1 MIFINIKTCA
11 LLFQMLVGI
20 KIQQYFNEIFIK
32 AKILVSIMKICSYDL
47 KDLPEISSLINI
59 CFKTK
64 YDTAFFERSIFQ
76 RPGIDFEGSI
86 IIKKENDIIANTTL
100 TRRKLRFQKEELD
113 LLAIDYVATHPNNR
127 GKGLAKIMMNRSI
140 DYAKENGLD
149 GLFLSADPKYHAR
162 DIYSKIGFQEVEQAS
177 VAVRMTDYAA
187 TWSGFELPY
196 KLLVLSLPLSKT
208 RTIFHKKSNLPV
220 KFADESDIDS
230 FLINMKSCFNNN
242 FGYASLSHEKWEWI
256 KNCSINEN
264 FPIAL
269 MIMLNDEI
277 IAGCRVSV
285 FQPSFANINPFV
297 GIISDIFATVESRKQ
312 QKQLMRNL
320 VLQSIEILKEHTIPT
335 VISIVSKSSPTSES
349 LVDSGFFLLEKI
361 AYMFYPLTQK
371 LKDSLKRAESEDIP
385 WYYIQEHLL
394 GIP

>member
-1 MIFINIKTCA
+1 MNFINIKTCA
-11 LLFQMLVGI
+11 LLFQTLLSI
-20 KIQQYFNEIFIK
+20 IIQQCFNEIFIK
-32 AKILVSIMKICSYDL
+32 VRILVNIMKIYSYDR
-47 KDLPEISSLINI
+47 KDLSEMSSLINI

-64 YDTAFFERSIFQ
+64 YNTAFFERSIFQ

-86 IIKKENDIIANTTL
+86 IIKKDNEIIANTTL
-100 TRRKLRFQKEELD
+100 TRRKLRFKKEELD
-113 LLAIDYVATHPNNR
+113 LLAIDYVVTHPNHR
-127 GKGLAKIMMNRSI
+127 GKGLAKTMMNRSI
-140 DYAKENGLD
+140 DYAKEKGLD

-162 DIYSKIGFQEVEQAS
+162 DIYAKIGFQEVEQAS

-208 RTIFHKKSNLPV
+208 INIFHKKSNLPV
-220 KFADESDIDS
+220 NLADESDIDS
-230 FLINMKSCFNNN
+230 FLKSVKDHFGDN
-242 FGYASLSHEKWEWI
+242 FGYTSLTQEKWEWI
-256 KNCSINEN
+256 KDCSINEN

-269 MIMLNDEI
+269 MVMLNDEI
-277 IAGCRVSV
+277 IAGCRVSI
-285 FQPSFANINPFV
+285 FQPSFAKINPFV
-297 GIISDIFATVESRKQ
+297 GIISDIFAKAKSRKK

-335 VISIVSKSSPTSES
+335 VISIVSKSSPASES
-349 LVDSGFFLLEKI
+349 LVNSGFFLLEKI

-371 LKDSLKRAESEDIP
+371 LKDNLKRAEIEDIP

-394 GIP
+394 GMP

>member
-1 MIFINIKTCA
+1 MCLTFSNVICIR
-11 LLFQMLVGI
+11 
-20 KIQQYFNEIFIK
+20 IQQHFNEIFIK
-32 AKILVSIMKICSYDL
+32 AKILVSIMKICSYNL
-47 KDLPEISSLINI
+47 KDLSEMSSLINI
-59 CFKTK
+59 CFKTR
-64 YDTAFFERSIFQ
+64 YDTAFFEKSIFQ

-86 IIKKENDIIANTTL
+86 IIKKENNIIANTTL

-113 LLAIDYVATHPNNR
+113 LLAIDYVVTHPNHR
-127 GKGLAKIMMNRSI
+127 GKGLAKTMMNQSI

-149 GLFLSADPKYHAR
+149 GLFLSADPKYYAR

-196 KLLVLSLPLSKT
+196 KLLVFSLPLSKT

-230 FLINMKSCFNNN
+230 FLTSMKNCFNDN
-242 FGYASLSHEKWEWI
+242 FGYTSLTHEKWEWI

-269 MIMLNDEI
+269 MVMLNDEI
-277 IAGCRVSV
+277 IAGCRVSI
-285 FQPSFANINPFV
+285 FQPSFAKINPFV
-297 GIISDIFATVESRKQ
+297 GIISDIFAKVENRKQ

-320 VLQSIEILKEHTIPT
+320 VLQSIEILKEHTIPA
-335 VISIVSKSSPTSES
+335 VISIVSKSSPTSKS
-349 LVDSGFFLLEKI
+349 LIDSGFFLLEKI

-371 LKDSLKRAESEDIP
+371 LKDNLKRAEIEDIP

-394 GIP
+394 GMP

>member
-1 MIFINIKTCA
+1 
-11 LLFQMLVGI
+11 
-20 KIQQYFNEIFIK
+20 
-32 AKILVSIMKICSYDL
+32 MKICSYNL

-64 YDTAFFERSIFQ
+64 YDNAFFEQSIFQ
-76 RPGIDFEGSI
+76 RPGVDFEGSI
-86 IIKKENDIIANTTL
+86 IIKKDNDIIANTTL

-113 LLAIDYVATHPNNR
+113 LLAIDYVATHPNHR
-127 GKGLAKIMMNRSI
+127 GKGIAKIMINRSI
-140 DYAKENGLD
+140 DYAKENDLD

-162 DIYSKIGFQEVEQAS
+162 DIYSKLGFQEVEQAS

-187 TWSGFELPY
+187 TWSGFKLPY

-208 RTIFHKKSNLPV
+208 RTIFHKKSNLPI
-220 KFADESDIDS
+220 KLANESDIDS
-230 FLINMKSCFNNN
+230 FLRSLKNCFDDN
-242 FGYASLSHEKWEWI
+242 FGYASLTHEKWEWI

-269 MIMLNDEI
+269 MVMLNDKI
-277 IAGCRVSV
+277 IAGCRVSI
-285 FQPSFANINPFV
+285 FQPSFAKINPFV

-312 QKQLMRNL
+312 QKQLMRQL
-320 VLQSIEILKEHTIPT
+320 VLQSIEYLKEQNIPT
-335 VISIVSKSSPTSES
+335 VISVVPKSSPISES

-361 AYMFYPLTQK
+361 AYMFYPLTQR
-371 LKDSLKRAESEDIP
+371 LKDNLKQAEIENIP

>member
-1 MIFINIKTCA
+1 
-11 LLFQMLVGI
+11 
-20 KIQQYFNEIFIK
+20 
-32 AKILVSIMKICSYDL
+32 MKICSYDW
-47 KDLPEISSLINI
+47 KDLPEISSLVNI

-64 YDTAFFERSIFQ
+64 YDKAFFGRSIFQ

-86 IIKKENDIIANTTL
+86 IIKKEKDIIANTTL

-113 LLAIDYVATHPNNR
+113 LLAIDYVATHPSHR
-127 GKGLAKIMMNRSI
+127 GKGLAKTMMNRSI
-140 DYAKENGLD
+140 EYAKESELD

-162 DIYSKIGFQEVEQAS
+162 DIYSKIGFQEVKQAS

-187 TWSGFELPY
+187 TWSGFKLPY

-220 KFADESDIDS
+220 KLANENDIDP
-230 FLINMKSCFNNN
+230 FLKSMKSCFNDD
-242 FGYASLSHEKWEWI
+242 FGYASLTHEKWEWI
-256 KNCSINEN
+256 KKCSINEN

-269 MIMLNDEI
+269 MVMLKDEI
-277 IAGCRVSV
+277 IAGCRVSI
-285 FQPSFANINPFV
+285 FQPSFAKINPFV
-297 GIISDIFATVESRKQ
+297 GIISDIFAKVESRKQ
-312 QKQLMRNL
+312 KKQLMRNL
-320 VLQSIEILKEHTIPT
+320 VLQSIEILKEHAIPT
-335 VISIVSKSSPTSES
+335 VISIVSKASTTTES

-371 LKDSLKRAESEDIP
+371 LKDNLKRAEIEDTT

-394 GIP
+394 GMP